1 MALIQLATATL
12 TNQALSASVPQLLL
26 TYTEPGTRIRNIGID
41 VFADQIQGNGN
52 YIAFCTQQLAGAG
65 SAYETGAR
73 ATVAVPSGVTA
84 QQFPTMML
92 RCFAG
97 SVIRVYLL
105 GLAGDTTT
113 PDIITNVTEE
123 YVATDA
129 NGAVTF
135 NNTSIGLSAA
145 AIQAIWDALTAGL
158 TTVGS
163 IGKLLVDSIAAA
175 ILFPAG
181 AIAFT
186 YTVTDSVT
194 GLPLDGVQVWFST
207 DAAGANVVW
216 SGVTDA
222 FGVARD
228 VNLNLPRLNA
238 GTYYVWRQLAGYVFS
253 DPDTEVVS

>member
-1 MALIQLATATL
+1 MAYSTNIYTNALTGQNINTA
-12 TNQALSASVPQLLL
+12 LLL
-26 TYTEPGTRIRNIGID
+26 GTFTNTTRQRAIRMNAFATGI
-41 VFADQIQGNGN
+41 VGNGN
-52 YIAFCTQQLAGAG
+52 YVIYATIQRSGAG
-65 SAYETGAR
+65 VAYEWGAR
-73 ATVAVPSGVTA
+73 TTVAVPSGVTSQA
-84 QQFPTMML
+84 FPTL
-92 RCFAG
+92 TLDVGATD
-97 SVIRVYLL
+97 VVKVYLT
-105 GLAGDTTT
+105 GLANDNTGAVNTVVDV
-113 PDIITNVTEE
+113 NEQFVL
-123 YVATDA
+123 TDSSG
-129 NGAVTF
+129 NVTF
-135 NNTSIGLSAA
+135 NNTSIGLTAA
-145 AIQAIWDALTAGL
+145 AVQAIWDALTAGL

-222 FGVARD
+222 FGIARD